1 MKLVSFMHQGG
12 KNSRDKSY
20 GIWTENGVIDLGT
33 RIGARYPTI
42 KSLLAGDALVE
53 AAAYG
58 QQQPDYALED
68 ISYLP
73 VIEDPNKIICVGMNY
88 ADNRL

>member
-20 GIWTENGVIDLGT
+20 GIWTETALSIWG

-42 KSLLAGDALVE
+42 KSLLAGDALVPLTDSSSRTTHWRIL
-53 AAAYG
+53 AIFR
-58 QQQPDYALED
+58 L
-68 ISYLP
+68 SK
-73 VIEDPNKIICVGMNY
+73 IEQNHLRGHELRRQAP
-88 ADNRL
+88 